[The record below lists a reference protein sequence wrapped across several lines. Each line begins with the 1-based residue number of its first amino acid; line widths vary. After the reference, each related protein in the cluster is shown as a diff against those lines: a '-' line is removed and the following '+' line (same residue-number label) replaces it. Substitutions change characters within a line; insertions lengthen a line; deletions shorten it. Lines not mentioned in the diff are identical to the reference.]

1 MSQRFDFSI
10 DVKSFAKELE
20 ALGNRAP
27 AIMARVVNRAN
38 VAGKTAMV
46 KAVSKDT
53 GIQQKNIERELR
65 INKATR
71 SAPVASV
78 EIRGRRIPLIAFKA
92 RGPEPSRGKGRG
104 VSYTLPGGRGR
115 VYEAFIATMPSG
127 HRGAFKRPGAMRN
140 RGRVNK
146 SRSAFQRR
154 QGKRGFQGP
163 AQPTIAAAPRLP
175 IIELFG
181 PSLPHVFEKF
191 LPTFEEAALGSFAKN
206 MGHEISFARTKGA
219 PL

>member
-1 MSQRFDFSI
+1 VSQRFDFSI

-27 AIMARVVNRAN
+27 ALMARVVNRAN

-71 SAPVASV
+71 FAPVASI

-92 RGPEPSRGKGRG
+92 RGPEPSRGRGRG
-104 VSYTLPGGRGR
+104 VSYTLPGGRQRIGN
-115 VYEAFIATMPSG
+115 AFIGTMPHSG
-127 HRGAFKRPGAMRN
+127 HRGVFKR
-140 RGRVNK
+140 VSK
-146 SRSAFQRR
+146 
-154 QGKRGFQGP
+154 K
-163 AQPTIAAAPRLP
+163 RLP
-175 IIELFG
+175 ITELFG

-191 LPTFEEAALGSFAKN
+191 LSVFEEVALGSFSKN
-206 MGHEISFARTKGA
+206 MAHEINFANRPGGG